1 MHRYVCVMVSLAM
14 ASCAGMSKSSDSSAS
29 GSSSTSASSST
40 GSTGST
46 GSMSGGMGG
55 MASEVKLDS
64 THEVPPPNVGSSS
77 PTGTA
82 TFTPSG
88 NSISYKLT
96 ASGLSSPV
104 TVAHIHVGPP
114 GKAGPVV
121 VALNISPGSDPS
133 SASGEGSFDA
143 SAIKASP
150 DGNKMSWND
159 LVSGL
164 SNGTLYVNIH
174 TQNNKPGEIRGQIG
188 GSQQ

>member
-1 MHRYVCVMVSLAM
+1 MHRYVCVVVSLAM

-29 GSSSTSASSST
+29 GTSSTSASGTSR
-40 GSTGST
+40 ST
-46 GSMSGGMGG
+46 GSMSSGMSG
-55 MASEVKLDS
+55 MAVEVKLDS

-82 TFTPSG
+82 SFTPSG

-104 TVAHIHVGPP
+104 TTAHIHVGPP
-114 GKAGPVV
+114 GKAGPVIV
-121 VALNISPGSDPS
+121 PLTISQGSDPG
-133 SASGEGSFDA
+133 SATGEGSFDE
-143 SAIKASP
+143 SAIKATP

-164 SNGTLYVNIH
+164 SNGSLYVNIH

-188 GSQQ
+188 GPQ

>member
-1 MHRYVCVMVSLAM
+1 MHRYVCVVASLAM

-29 GSSSTSASSST
+29 GSSSTSASTS
-40 GSTGST
+40 GST

-55 MASEVKLDS
+55 MATQVTLDS
-64 THEVPPPNVGSSS
+64 NHEVPQPNVGSSS

-96 ASGLSSPV
+96 ASGLTSPV

-121 VALNISPGSDPS
+121 VPLNISQGSDPS
-133 SASGEGSFDA
+133 TATGEGSFDA

-164 SNGTLYVNIH
+164 SNGSLYVNIH